1 MDIKLK
7 TYLLNPIYSL
17 LMSTPQAQQGP
28 RMVLAQQGPRMV
40 LAQQGPRMVLAQ
52 QGPRTV
58 LAQQGPRMVLAQ
70 QGQRMVLVVK
80 IGFFMKWFSIIT
92 Y

>member
-40 LAQQGPRMVLAQ
+40 LAQQGPRMI
-52 QGPRTV
+52 
-58 LAQQGPRMVLAQ
+58 LAQ

>member
-7 TYLLNPIYSL
+7 TNLLNPIYSL

-40 LAQQGPRMVLAQ
+40 LAQQGPRMVL
-52 QGPRTV
+52 
-58 LAQQGPRMVLAQ
+58 
-70 QGQRMVLVVK
+70 VVK
-80 IGFFMKWFSIIT
+80 IGFFMKWFSIII

>member
-17 LMSTPQAQQGP
+17 LISTPQAQQGP
-28 RMVLAQQGPRMV
+28 
-40 LAQQGPRMVLAQ
+40 
-52 QGPRTV
+52 
-58 LAQQGPRMVLAQ
+58 
-70 QGQRMVLVVK
+70 RMVLVVK